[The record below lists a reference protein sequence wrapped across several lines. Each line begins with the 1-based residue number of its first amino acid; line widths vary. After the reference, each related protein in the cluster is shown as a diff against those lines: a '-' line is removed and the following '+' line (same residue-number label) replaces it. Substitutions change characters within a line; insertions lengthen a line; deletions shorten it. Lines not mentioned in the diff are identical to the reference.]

1 MTYRV
6 STQLLTNNYLNDLRR
21 TQVQMERL
29 LKQSQTGK
37 AFERPRDNPSAV
49 STSLNLKS
57 AISAITQYNRNVDDG
72 KSRLDYTET
81 NISEVDTMLQR
92 ARELT
97 VQASNT
103 YLTQTDRNAIALE
116 LDQLMEHIVSLS
128 NASYRGRYIYSG
140 YETLS
145 EAFQINSNT
154 ADGLTNSVTYRG
166 DMGSIARNIGT
177 NRDLAVN
184 FIGKDVFLSQ
194 TYELNGRQLSGQT
207 LGYNGAFELN
217 DQLFIVTPGM
227 TVTDIRDMINKN
239 TKCEVFADVS
249 GDYRLS
255 LTSLNSSNAI
265 RASDISGSVLD
276 DLGILPRGAY
286 NYAQAAPAAVP
297 MVDSRGAIHEGN
309 LVPPLAFPLTLGT
322 ANQDMVVTLA
332 GAANDNFTQTE
343 VLKLDAK
350 TYNSLNE
357 LQAEIQKKADSA
369 FGEERLL
376 VNTAE
381 LPPLSG
387 NFFLELE
394 TYAQNSN
401 VMGTDLRVG
410 GTAPDGTVDTA
421 SALLGFNAV
430 AGVEENADT
439 AGVDGNDRFIID
451 LGLTAYI
458 TTGAEAPLNLDPVEL
473 NLDATQVNT
482 AGVIDVNKTVDEI
495 NRQILNN
502 KYLSGLVHAEN
513 DSGRLKIVTTK
524 KDGSIAASDM
534 TLSNAVGGVPV
545 PATDTLGSLGFYVN
559 QTTGE
564 SAPPVPATVFGT
576 AVFPLVVT
584 TGINDRFRID
594 LGPSASLDGTDPP
607 AVDIT
612 LGNGVYAAASDLALE
627 LNNQF
632 SLSATLKDRVYA
644 VVNAITGAVDIV
656 TAETGS
662 KVQSVDLTLTDI
674 TPGALANIGLNAPT
688 TPGGGTTGGQG
699 DITEAHNMI
708 DTLISTRDELFGYAA
723 PESRLVDLLDES
735 GNNLGLFPGYKIVIS
750 SDGTSKEFVVQRFT
764 TMQDL
769 ADQIESKLGFQLE
782 VKVLRD
788 GTIQIFNP
796 TSTVVNDVKIEAF
809 DGQGATVD
817 AFNEK
822 FASISG
828 RMFYRTTL
836 SSQAVSED
844 ERFQN
849 MTDRI
854 ADVDDAFETVLSV
867 LAQLGSKTK
876 RLEMT
881 LDQNEN
887 VSVNLS
893 TIQTSNDFVDL
904 AEIITR
910 LKEQENVLNAALGIG
925 SRILPATLFDYLS

>member
-1 MTYRV
+1 MAYRV
-6 STQLLTNNYLNDLRR
+6 SNQLLINNYLNDLRR

-49 STSLNLKS
+49 STSLNLQ
-57 AISAITQYNRNVDDG
+57 AALTALTQYNRNVDDG

-81 NISEVDTMLQR
+81 NVTEVDTMLQR
-92 ARELT
+92 ARELV
-97 VQASNT
+97 VQGANT

-116 LDQLMEHIVSLS
+116 LDQLLEHIVSLS

-140 YETLS
+140 YQSLT
-145 EAFQINSNT
+145 EAFGLNSNT
-154 ADGLTNSVTYRG
+154 TDGLTNSVTYQG
-166 DMGSIARNIGT
+166 DLGAIARNIGV
-177 NRDLAVN
+177 NRDLGVN
-184 FIGKDVFLSQ
+184 FTGKNVFLSQ
-194 TYELNGRQLSGQT
+194 TYELDGRQLSGNA

-217 DQLFIVTPGM
+217 DQLFVVTPSM
-227 TVTDIRDMINKN
+227 TVGDIRDMINQN
-239 TKCEVFADVS
+239 TDCEVFAEVS

-255 LTSLNSSNAI
+255 LTSLNSSTAI
-265 RASDISGSVLD
+265 RVNDIAGSVLD

-286 NYAQAAPAAVP
+286 NYAQTAPAATP
-297 MVDSRGAIHEGN
+297 MVDSRGALHQGN
-309 LVPPLAFPLTLGT
+309 LVPPLAFPLTLGI
-322 ANQDMVVTLA
+322 ANQDLVVTLA

-350 TYNSLNE
+350 TYNTLAE
-357 LQAEIQKKADSA
+357 LQAEIQKKADTA

-376 VNTAE
+376 VNTVE

-394 TYAQNSN
+394 TFAQNSG
-401 VMGTDLRVG
+401 VMATDLRIG

-439 AGVDGNDRFIID
+439 AGTDGNDRFIID
-451 LGLTAYI
+451 LGLSAYI
-458 TTGAEAPLNLDPVEL
+458 TTGTEVALDLDPVEL

-482 AGVIDVNKTVDEI
+482 AGVIDVNKAVVEI
-495 NRQILNN
+495 NKQILHN
-502 KYLSGLVHAEN
+502 KYLSGLVYAES

-524 KDGSIAASDM
+524 KDGSIAASDLL
-534 TLSNAVGGVPV
+534 LSNAVGGPPV
-545 PATDTLGSLGFYVN
+545 PGTDTLGDMGFYVN
-559 QTTGE
+559 PLTGD

-576 AVFPLVVT
+576 AIFPLLIT
-584 TGINDRFRID
+584 TGVNDKFNVD

-607 AVDIT
+607 AVPIT
-612 LGNGVYAAASDLALE
+612 LGGGVYATANDLALE

-632 SLSATLKDRVYA
+632 SLSATLKDRVFA
-644 VVNAITGAVDIV
+644 VVNALTGAVDII
-656 TAETGS
+656 TTETGS

-688 TPGGGTTGGQG
+688 TPGGGSASGQG
-699 DITEAHNMI
+699 NITQASNMI

-723 PESRLVDLLDES
+723 PESRLVDLLDEN
-735 GNNLGLFPGYKIVIS
+735 GNSLGLFPGHKIVIS

-788 GTIQIFNP
+788 GTIQVFNP

-809 DGQGATVD
+809 DEQGASVT
-817 AFNEK
+817 AFDEK
-822 FASISG
+822 FSGISG
-828 RMFYRTTL
+828 RLFYRTTV
-836 SSQAVSED
+836 SSETVHED
-844 ERFQN
+844 ERFQRLTN
-849 MTDRI
+849 RI
-854 ADVDDAFETVLSV
+854 ADVDDAFETVLSI

-876 RLEMT
+876 RMEMT
-881 LDQNEN
+881 LSQNEN
-887 VSVNLS
+887 VSVNLA
-893 TIQTSNDFVDL
+893 TIQTTNNNVDL